1 MPVEDEEHVGGDE
14 ADALVPIDERVVLD
28 ESVSVGGGE
37 GGKIGIRFVP
47 PSILGA
53 SDGGVQQAF
62 IAKAKLPSMGP
73 DLIRMSGLD
82 CGTWDPRWFLTS
94 RFHLASSRK
103 ALRYLLAVRS
113 YAAMAFWNCGS

>member
-1 MPVEDEEHVGGDE
+1 MPVEDEEDVGGDQ
-14 ADALVPIDERVVLD
+14 ADALIPIDERVVLE

-37 GGKIGIRFVP
+37 GGKVGIRFVP

-53 SDGGVQQAF
+53 SDGGLQEALS
-62 IAKAKLPSMGP
+62 AEAESSPMGP

-82 CGTWDPRWFLTS
+82 CGAWDPGWFPTS
-94 RFHLASSRK
+94 RCHLASSRR

-113 YAAMAFWNCGS
+113 

>member
-1 MPVEDEEHVGGDE
+1 MAVEDEEHVGRDE
-14 ADALVPIDERVVLD
+14 ADTLVPIEERVVLD
-28 ESVSVGGGE
+28 ESVSVGGGK

-73 DLIRMSGLD
+73 DLICVSGLD
-82 CGTWDPRWFLTS
+82 GGTWDPSRFLTS
-94 RFHLASSRK
+94 RSHLASSRK

-113 YAAMAFWNCGS
+113 

>member
-37 GGKIGIRFVP
+37 GGDIGIRFVS
-47 PSILGA
+47 PSIPGA
-53 SDGGVQQAF
+53 SDGRVQQAF
-62 IAKAKLPSMGP
+62 IAEAQLPSVGP

-82 CGTWDPRWFLTS
+82 RGTWDPGWFVTS
-94 RFHLASSRK
+94 RCHLASSRK
-103 ALRYLLAVRS
+103 ALRYLPAVRS
-113 YAAMAFWNCGS
+113 